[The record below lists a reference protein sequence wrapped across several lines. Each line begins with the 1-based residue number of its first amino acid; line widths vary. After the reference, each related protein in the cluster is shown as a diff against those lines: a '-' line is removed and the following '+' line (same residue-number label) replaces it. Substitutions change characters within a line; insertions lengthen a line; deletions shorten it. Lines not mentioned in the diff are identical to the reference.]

1 MLPHSWA
8 GGQSGCVPQRLG
20 GSPMGGSYTA
30 LRVSPG
36 ISLPQPSRRQ
46 RSATAALCEGPPC
59 AGAAFGPPVP
69 RKGGLQVGGAGLRG
83 APGVGRGVLGSQG
96 LRPSAL
102 PQVDVL
108 ACP

>member
-1 MLPHSWA
+1 M
-8 GGQSGCVPQRLG
+8 PQRLG

-36 ISLPQPSRRQ
+36 ISLLQPSQRQ
-46 RSATAALCEGPPC
+46 RSATAAPCEGPPC
-59 AGAAFGPPVP
+59 AGAAFGPPAP
-69 RKGGLQVGGAGLRG
+69 RKGGLQVGGMGPR
-83 APGVGRGVLGSQG
+83 VGRGVLGSQG

-102 PQVDVL
+102 PQVGVL